1 MADVFITVSAGK
13 TILKG
18 QTDREGKL
26 RFSSVTPQKYYLTA
40 IKKEYS
46 FGSKSMTLEVLEEEH
61 KVQVLQGDRVA
72 FSAFGSVT
80 TLAGQPIP
88 NGKVI
93 AKSGDNIEQATI
105 LENGTFRVMGLV
117 PGKTYDFSVESYL
130 IERTLPDVK

>member
-18 QTDREGKL
+18 QTDSEGKL

-80 TLAGQPIP
+80 TLAG
-88 NGKVI
+88 
-93 AKSGDNIEQATI
+93 
-105 LENGTFRVMGLV
+105 
-117 PGKTYDFSVESYL
+117 
-130 IERTLPDVK
+130 